1 MRTCWALERLLEP
14 LARTFFRHMR
24 PDDDTAEDEDEDTPL
39 RTRPDE
45 AAGGATR
52 SPDAERLSAAARPP
66 LSSFLSR
73 LSSAGIGPSA
83 ARRRRDASSPRRST
97 GPRRVSRWPPDAT
110 TPLHLSQSTC
120 RGRSLM
126 EFMMDVASSQRYRRL
141 GRLILRGSG

>member
-1 MRTCWALERLLEP
+1 MEP
-14 LARTFFRHMR
+14 LARTFFRHIR
-24 PDDDTAEDEDEDTPL
+24 LDEDAVEAEDEDEDTPL

-45 AAGGATR
+45 AADGGATR
-52 SPDAERLSAAARPP
+52 NPDAERLSTAARPP
-66 LSSFLSR
+66 LSSLLSR
-73 LSSAGIGPSA
+73 LSSEGIGPSA

-97 GPRRVSRWPPDAT
+97 GPRRASRWPPDAT